1 MDYSVEHKLRPLR
14 EGESAGR
21 VVDINGIPRSRRVDL
36 GAFVSDESDSKDT
49 STMLRNITCPRR
61 GGFRLR
67 EFRLHVRNSDRWKD
81 FSLVS
86 CLFAFF
92 LNAAEVQLATGHR
105 LECAAPLAR
114 AMAAA

>member
-1 MDYSVEHKLRPLR
+1 MPVGSSILTEYHDHGGSIWGLLFRMSRTRRTPAQCFATLLVHVVAGSDFGNFDYTYETR
-14 EGESAGR
+14 
-21 VVDINGIPRSRRVDL
+21 
-36 GAFVSDESDSKDT
+36 
-49 STMLRNITCPRR
+49 
-61 GGFRLR
+61 
-67 EFRLHVRNSDRWKD
+67 DRWKD